1 MMIGNGPVPRV
12 GYSIETSTSLLRVA
26 SRSNAEAM
34 TPTGDEPISNAY
46 EGAYDGAGGCCV
58 FCCGDDAHPAA
69 AIRASVRKRRF
80 MNPPLQP
87 AFECKNGRQ
96 DFSRGYGAITTPL
109 FRARCAP
116 PQHDSA

>member
-26 SRSNAEAM
+26 SRSSAEAM
-34 TPTGDEPISNAY
+34 TPTGDEPMSNAY
-46 EGAYDGAGGCCV
+46 EGAYDGAAGCCV

-80 MNPPLQP
+80 MKPPLQP

-96 DFSRGYGAITTPL
+96 DFESGSSLRKCWGNSGL
-109 FRARCAP
+109 V
-116 PQHDSA
+116 D